1 MSNSQPQSTEKQ
13 QVILT
18 DPYKEQEL
26 LLKEREVNIKELEVN
41 AQIEINRR
49 NRWSTSPLLIGIVSV
64 VFGSLGTA
72 LLQGYWNNQLERQK
86 FEFNLISRAL
96 EGKDKNILLS
106 SNNKEAAKKL
116 SFLVK
121 LGLIKTLDPNLIKQ
135 LAQDPEKLPDFSIEP
150 RQENSVFSCQIVGGT
165 PTTVAAHS
173 IRGKVVL
180 IKWMATDYPSG
191 LSAKD
196 QCEKVSSRFQQS
208 NENGMLNFITTK
220 VENGKGFICATK
232 TKKGICDFELFE
244 VPSSIDPKSIVE
256 GIYKLNSSVNADAI
270 QQ

>member
-1 MSNSQPQSTEKQ
+1 MSNAQSQNTEKQ
-13 QVILT
+13 QPIET

-26 LLKEREVNIKELEVN
+26 LLKEREINIKELEVN

-49 NRWSTSPLLIGIVSV
+49 NRWSTSPLLIGIISV

-86 FEFNLISRAL
+86 FEFNLISKAL

-121 LGLIKTLDPNLIKQ
+121 LGLIKTLDPNLIEK

-150 RQENSVFSCQIVGGT
+150 RQTNSVFSCQIVGGT
-165 PTTVAAHS
+165 PTTVATQS
-173 IRGKVVL
+173 IRGKISL
-180 IKWMATDYPSG
+180 IKWASTNYPSG

-196 QCEKVSSRFQQS
+196 QCEEVSGRFQKS
-208 NENGMLNFITTK
+208 RENGILNFITTK

-244 VPSSIDPKSIVE
+244 VPSSVDPNSIVE
-256 GIYKLNSSVNADAI
+256 GIFKLDVSVNAEVI